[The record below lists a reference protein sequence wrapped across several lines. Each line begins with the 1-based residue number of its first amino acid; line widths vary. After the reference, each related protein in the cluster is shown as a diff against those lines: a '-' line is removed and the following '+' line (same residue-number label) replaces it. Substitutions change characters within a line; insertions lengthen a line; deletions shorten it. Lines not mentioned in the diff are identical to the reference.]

1 MQPPDTDPT
10 GPANPA
16 EPVARDADRVEV
28 ASDPTAHRV
37 STAFDPATGERLK
50 RSLKVVVVCLV
61 VAFAVVR
68 GVRFF
73 DSYGLAKA
81 ADVATAAPALV
92 DVVEARPVQAAQD
105 LTLPGQTA
113 AWYTSTIYG
122 RVNGYVARWVAD
134 IGDHVHKGQLLATID
149 TPELDAELLA
159 ARAQLQVAE
168 ADVLA
173 RTSDAEFARTTHE
186 RWRDSPAGVVS
197 DQEREQKRADFDSGV
212 ARLKAAEAQV
222 ALDKAKVDQYTAL
235 SEFKKVVAP
244 FSGVVTER
252 HIDIGNLVTA
262 GSTSATTPLYQMTQ
276 NDPIR
281 VFVDVPQNIAAEL
294 MRPSQQVEIHTE
306 APETLTVTAKV
317 ARAAGA
323 INAQAR
329 TMRLEIDVPNDQQR
343 LLPGMY
349 VKVAFHLAPKGLVQV
364 PAAALIFRSDGP
376 QVARVDGNGKVTF
389 RKVVIARDDGS
400 MIELATGVAPG
411 ERLALNVSS
420 QIKDGDVVKVNQ
432 GPAGAAAAATGR

>member
-1 MQPPDTDPT
+1 MQPPETDPT
-10 GPANPA
+10 SA
-16 EPVARDADRVEV
+16 ESPTAPLVRGTDYAADVSRTE
-28 ASDPTAHRV
+28 AHRV
-37 STAFDPATGERLK
+37 STAFDAATGERLK
-50 RSLKVVVVCLV
+50 RGLKVVVVCLV

-81 ADVATAAPALV
+81 ADVATSAPALV

-122 RVNGYVARWVAD
+122 RVNGYVAKWLAD
-134 IGDHVHKGQLLATID
+134 IGDHVHKGQVLATID

-159 ARAQLQVAE
+159 ARAQLQASE
-168 ADVLA
+168 AQVLA
-173 RTSDAEFARTTHE
+173 RASDAELARTTHE
-186 RWRDSPAGVVS
+186 RWRDSPPGVVS
-197 DQEREQKRADFDSGV
+197 DQEREQKHADFDSGV

-222 ALDKAKVDQYTAL
+222 ALDKARVDQYTAL

-244 FSGVVTER
+244 FAGVITER

-294 MRPSQQVEIHTE
+294 MRPSQQVEIRTDT
-306 APETLTVTAKV
+306 PDSVRVTATV

-329 TMRLEIDVPNDQQR
+329 TMRLEVDVPNDKQR

-349 VKVAFHLAPKGLVQV
+349 VKVAFHLSPKGLVQV

-376 QVARVDGNGKVTF
+376 QVARVDGSGKVEF

-400 MIELATGVAPG
+400 MIELAAGVSPG
-411 ERLALNVSS
+411 ERLALNISS
-420 QIKDGDVVKVNQ
+420 QVKEGDVVKVNQ
-432 GPAGAAAAATGR
+432 GPTGAASATSGR

>member
-1 MQPPDTDPT
+1 VTRTAPP
-10 GPANPA
+10 GPGTELGAVESGA
-16 EPVARDADRVEV
+16 DAQHETTVADA
-28 ASDPTAHRV
+28 
-37 STAFDPATGERLK
+37 ATGERLK
-50 RSLKVVVVCLV
+50 RGLKVVVVCLV

-68 GVRFF
+68 SVRFF
-73 DSYGLAKA
+73 ESYGLAKA
-81 ADVATAAPALV
+81 ANVAARAAVLV

-105 LTLPGQTA
+105 LTLPGQAA

-122 RVNGYVARWVAD
+122 RVNGYVAKWVAD
-134 IGDHVHKGQLLATID
+134 IGDHVRKGQVLATID

-159 ARAQLQVAE
+159 ARAQLQASE
-168 ADVLA
+168 AQVLA
-173 RTSDAEFARTTHE
+173 RASDAELARTTHE
-186 RWRDSPAGVVS
+186 RWRDSPPGVVS

-222 ALDKAKVDQYTAL
+222 ALDKARVDQYTAL

-244 FSGVVTER
+244 FAGVITER

-294 MRPSQQVEIHTE
+294 MRPSQQVEIRTDTPDSVKVI
-306 APETLTVTAKV
+306 ATV

-329 TMRLEIDVPNDQQR
+329 TMRLEIDVPNGTQR

-364 PAAALIFRSDGP
+364 PAAALVFRSDGP
-376 QVARVDGNGKVTF
+376 QVARVDGSGKVAF

-400 MIELATGVAPG
+400 MVELATGVAPG
-411 ERLALNVSS
+411 DKLALNVSS
-420 QIKDGDVVKVNQ
+420 QVKDGDVVKVNP
-432 GPAGAAAAATGR
+432 GPTGAATAASGR